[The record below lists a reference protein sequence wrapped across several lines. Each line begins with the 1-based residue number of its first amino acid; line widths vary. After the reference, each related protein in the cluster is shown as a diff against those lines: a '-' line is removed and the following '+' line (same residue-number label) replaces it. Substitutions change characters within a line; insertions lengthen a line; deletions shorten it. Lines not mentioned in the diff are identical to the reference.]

1 VSWVGWRLQRT
12 EALVVAAVLLAL
24 VILLVPQG
32 LHMSSAF
39 GSGDLAA
46 CAGRKT
52 PACGAALSGFLDR
65 FAFARGVFDW
75 MRLVPGVIGVL
86 LAAPLVLELENGTYR
101 LAWTQGVTRGR
112 LLAAKLSVAVV
123 TALLAAGAFSLLM
136 TWSRGPLDDLIGRM
150 DAGVFDIEGIA
161 PLAWTVFAFGLALI
175 LGVLV
180 RRTGV
185 SLVLAFAAYVGCRI
199 FVDSQVRP
207 HYLTPVT
214 QRFTVGA
221 EPPALGRDL
230 VLSEHLVDAAGRR
243 FTVTPQIV
251 AACSGSRGR
260 GPAGVAGC
268 LAQHGAAYLQVVYQ
282 PAGRFWL
289 LQGIE
294 TAILGGLGLALVGLA
309 VLWLRRAS

>member
-12 EALVVAAVLLAL
+12 EALVVAAVLAAL

-46 CAGRKT
+46 CAGAKT
-52 PACGAALSGFLDR
+52 PACGAAVSGFLDR
-65 FAFARGVFDW
+65 FAFVRGVFDW
-75 MRLVPGVIGVL
+75 LRLVPGVIGVL

-112 LLAAKLSVAVV
+112 LLAAKLSVGVV

-136 TWSRGPLDDLIGRM
+136 TWSRGPLDELLGRM
-150 DAGVFDIEGIA
+150 DAAVFDIEGIV
-161 PLAWTVFAFGLALI
+161 PLAWTVFAFGLALMV
-175 LGVLV
+175 GVLL

-185 SLVLAFAAYVGCRI
+185 ALVVAFAAYVGGRI
-199 FVDSQVRP
+199 FVDSRLRP

-221 EPPALGRDL
+221 GPPALERDF
-230 VLSEHLVDAAGRR
+230 VLSHHFVDAAGRR

-251 AACSGSRGR
+251 EACSGSRGL
-260 GPAGVAGC
+260 GAAGC
-268 LAQHGAAYLQVVYQ
+268 LTRHGAAYFQVVYQ

-289 LQGIE
+289 FQGIE
-294 TAILGGLGLALVGLA
+294 TALLGGVGLALVVLA
-309 VLWLRRAS
+309 ALWLQRRAS